1 MTLNTIEGNQNLFQ
15 LININ
20 HTILSKSECII
31 HRYKGSFIIIY
42 LDKIVGRLPSE
53 VTSAK

>member
-15 LININ
+15 LIN
-20 HTILSKSECII
+20 HTMLSKSECII
-31 HRYKGSFIIIY
+31 HGYKGSFIIIY